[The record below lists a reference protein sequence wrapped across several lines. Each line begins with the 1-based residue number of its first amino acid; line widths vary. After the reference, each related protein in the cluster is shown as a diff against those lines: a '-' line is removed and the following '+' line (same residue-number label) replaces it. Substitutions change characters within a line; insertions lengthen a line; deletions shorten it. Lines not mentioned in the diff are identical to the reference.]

1 MKNIN
6 INILKKGMTATLL
19 VLLSLSS
26 WAQTAQEKG
35 LAIAI
40 ESDKRGEGYVDSKV
54 KLKMV
59 LIDKKG
65 RETSRD
71 MRVKGLEGKAE
82 GGDKSLMIFD
92 TPKDQKGVAMLTF
105 THKEKSDDQ
114 WLFLPALKRVKKIS
128 SRNKSGPFVGSEFAF
143 EDISSQEVEK
153 YTYEYLRDET
163 FDGKDCF
170 VVKRIPLDKYS
181 GYTKQISWI
190 DKAEYRALKVEFYDR
205 KKSLLKTLLNK
216 DFKQYAGKFWRPS
229 LSEMSNHQT
238 GKSTRLVYEDYAF
251 KVGLKGKQFTK
262 NSLKRA
268 K

>member
-1 MKNIN
+1 MK
-6 INILKKGMTATLL
+6 KLL
-19 VLLSLSS
+19 VAGLLSVMALSS
-26 WAQTAQEKG
+26 FAETAEEKG
-35 LAIAI
+35 LAIAV
-40 ESDKRGEGYVDSKV
+40 EGDKRGEGYVDSKV

-59 LIDKKG
+59 LIDNKG
-65 RETSRD
+65 RESTRD
-71 MRVKGLEGKAE
+71 MRVKGLEGVSEK
-82 GGDKSLMIFD
+82 GDKSLMIFD

-105 THKEKSDDQ
+105 THKSKSDDQ

-153 YTYEYLRDET
+153 YNYKHLRDET

-170 VVKRIPLDKYS
+170 VVERIPTDKYS
-181 GYTKQISWI
+181 GYTKQVAWI
-190 DKAEYRALKVEFYDR
+190 DKAEYRALKIDFYDR

-216 DFKQYAGKFWRPS
+216 DYKQYLNKFWRPS
-229 LSEMSNHQT
+229 VSEMKNHQT
-238 GKSTRLVYEDYAF
+238 GKATRLVYEDYAF
-251 KVGLKGKQFTK
+251 KVGLKSKAFTK